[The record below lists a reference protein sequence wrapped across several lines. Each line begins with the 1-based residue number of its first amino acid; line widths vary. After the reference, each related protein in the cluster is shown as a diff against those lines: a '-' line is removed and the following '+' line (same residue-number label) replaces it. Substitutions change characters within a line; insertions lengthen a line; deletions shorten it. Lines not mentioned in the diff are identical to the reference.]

1 MVMDWSNSTF
11 NSKMEMI
18 GRPSIVNLQ
27 SAYVAN
33 TKLAILLDQNEYQ
46 ISNNFQSNPNQCYD
60 ILFAVLPAA
69 VFHGLLYNSD
79 LPKYYNYGGLGSII
93 GLDLVRNLH
102 LSIKSSRELYEGFE
116 ENKKCMIESLEQDNV
131 NCI

>member
-1 MVMDWSNSTF
+1 
-11 NSKMEMI
+11 MEMI

-46 ISNNFQSNPNQCYD
+46 I
-60 ILFAVLPAA
+60 ILPAA

-79 LPKYYNYGGLGSII
+79 LPKYYNYGGVGSII

-102 LSIKSSRELYEGFE
+102 LSIK
-116 ENKKCMIESLEQDNV
+116 
-131 NCI
+131 